1 MRFVWDARKNRENLA
16 KHGVRFELATLV
28 FEDPLA
34 VSVPDPFEEEER
46 WQTIGLVKGV
56 LIVLVIHAA
65 EQSGDDIE
73 IRIISAR
80 KATLQERRKYEE
92 TQYEN

>member
-1 MRFVWDARKNRENLA
+1 MRFVWDAEKNRRNLA
-16 KHGVRFELATLV
+16 KHGVSFELATLV

-34 VSVPDPFEEEER
+34 VSVPDLFEDDER
-46 WQTIGLVKGV
+46 WQTIGLIKGV
-56 LIVLVIHAA
+56 LILLVIHTAK
-65 EQSGDDIE
+65 QWGDE
-73 IRIISAR
+73 EEVRIISAR